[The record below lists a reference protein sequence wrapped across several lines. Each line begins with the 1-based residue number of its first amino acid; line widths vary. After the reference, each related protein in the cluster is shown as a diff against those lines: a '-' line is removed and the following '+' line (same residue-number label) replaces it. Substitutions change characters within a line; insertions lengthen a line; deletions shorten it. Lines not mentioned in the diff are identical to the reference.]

1 MSLMARGAAG
11 IAAAGLLMG
20 LLAGCAGGRPDA
32 QGINDP
38 YERGNRSVHAFN
50 KSVDSMLFK
59 DADVPE
65 PLMRPIT
72 NVGHNLGLPGK
83 VINSLLQGR
92 LEPAGQ
98 NTFRFLL
105 NSTLGIAGLFDVA
118 QSFGLPEA
126 HTDFGETLH
135 VWGVGEGAYLELPLL
150 GPSTERDALGRVV
163 DIVFDPV
170 TTVLSGRD
178 ASVATAFTL
187 GSKVGDRLRFG
198 GAVDSVLYESADSY
212 AQSRLLYLQSRRH
225 QLSGQEEND
234 AEAFDPYADP
244 YAE

>member
-1 MSLMARGAAG
+1 
-11 IAAAGLLMG
+11 
-20 LLAGCAGGRPDA
+20 
-32 QGINDP
+32 
-38 YERGNRSVHAFN
+38 
-50 KSVDSMLFK
+50 
-59 DADVPE
+59 
-65 PLMRPIT
+65 
-72 NVGHNLGLPGK
+72 
-83 VINSLLQGR
+83 